1 MKLERLKD
9 VQMDELMQWADDLE
23 HILTPDNLNPTKIK
37 EFPATIE
44 TSERLKRICKW
55 MAEDVRGKL
64 QRIQDV
70 IMDNIENAE
79 YVFRY
84 DRGGMPV
91 MKKKYATSEKRNREL
106 RFRLEQHDD
115 YKVLALE
122 HQQWDIM
129 FSDWVS
135 HGNRL
140 RRDLRLMEVN
150 YQSNGGDGVDL

>member
-1 MKLERLKD
+1 
-9 VQMDELMQWADDLE
+9 MQWADDLE

-55 MAEDVRGKL
+55 MAEDIKNKM
-64 QRIQDV
+64 QRIEDV
-70 IMDNIENAE
+70 IMDNIENAQ
-79 YVFRY
+79 YVFRV

-91 MKKKYATSEKRNREL
+91 MKQKYNTSEKRNREL
-106 RFRLEQHDD
+106 RFRLEHHDE
-115 YKVLALE
+115 YKALALE

-129 FSDWVS
+129 YSDWVS
-135 HGNRL
+135 HVNRL
-140 RRDLRLMEVN
+140 RRDLRILEVN